1 MEKGCLFDNIPHEQ
15 FEGDMTICRM
25 TPREVHA
32 LADKLLKQGFAELK
46 QKYCNGRKANEK

>member
-46 QKYCNGRKANEK
+46 QKYCNERKDNEE